1 MRVRKETKIRL
12 KGKLQHCWKHFRE
25 ALIMAVIMGTTSC
38 LTNLLTKILWLLCA
52 WKREKIPELLLR
64 DANPELSITVFPLE
78 TILLA

>member
-1 MRVRKETKIRL
+1 
-12 KGKLQHCWKHFRE
+12 
-25 ALIMAVIMGTTSC
+25 MAVIMGTTSC

-64 DANPELSITVFPLE
+64 DANLELSITVFPLE